1 MPRLP
6 QEAAHRVLCSAAMRQ
21 LSATKKQPG
30 ESHTGCCTPLCALGK
45 GRRARRSTAPR
56 TITYCVAVCGV
67 RYAVCGMR
75 CVMRYAVCFDRV
87 LLKAERALA
96 RLKVRLRAC
105 RIRVP
110 HSSGMASRLPTGARH
125 SDGGLTM
132 TFPSL
137 PAPCQKRSRTRPG
150 REGRLI
156 TQTWPGIPDRVWCAL
171 P

>member
-1 MPRLP
+1 MSHAPSRGTGVLINAERACAKVTRRASQTAKLFVARPKPRDW
-6 QEAAHRVLCSAAMRQ
+6 
-21 LSATKKQPG
+21 
-30 ESHTGCCTPLCALGK
+30 CTHQCRASLWYGV
-45 GRRARRSTAPR
+45 GRRKRRR
-56 TITYCVAVCGV
+56 
-67 RYAVCGMR
+67 RR

-105 RIRVP
+105 RIRAP